1 MSQIATTKEQSKKLL
16 ELGISKETADM
27 FYPTD
32 SSLPEVCDNGDNMQV
47 DYTAWSLGAL
57 IGILPEMI
65 RDNKFKVNY
74 YLTIEKDCVKYSN
87 RVEDEENQY
96 ECYGE
101 LIECCVDMIET
112 LVIEGYIKV

>member
-1 MSQIATTKEQSKKLL
+1 MAHICTTRERSQRLL
-16 ELGISKETADM
+16 ELGIDRSTADM
-27 FYPTD
+27 FYPID
-32 SSLPEVCDNGDNMQV
+32 SSLPEVCDNGDNIQV
-47 DYTAWSLGAL
+47 DYPAWSLGAL
-57 IGILPEMI
+57 IDILPEMI
-65 RDNKFKVNY
+65 RDNKFNVNY